1 VTRRIALV
9 LTGFFA
15 RGARQ
20 AARLSTGMFSADL
33 VGCWPSYN
41 CERSIAMKRFAYLI
55 FAAFVVAGMA
65 ACESTRTKQSTG
77 EYVDDATI
85 TTRVK
90 AALLQT
96 PGVKSAAV
104 NVETFRGVVQ
114 LSGFVDSKEMAN
126 NAVAAAQR
134 VPGVKSVKDDM
145 RVKQAAS

>member
-1 VTRRIALV
+1 
-9 LTGFFA
+9 
-15 RGARQ
+15 
-20 AARLSTGMFSADL
+20 
-33 VGCWPSYN
+33 
-41 CERSIAMKRFAYLI
+41 MKRLAYLI
-55 FAAFVVAGMA
+55 FSAFLMAGIA
-65 ACESTRTKQSTG
+65 ACESTRTKQSTT
-77 EYVDDATI
+77 EYTDDAQI
-85 TTRVK
+85 TARVK
-90 AALLQT
+90 AALLQA

>member
-1 VTRRIALV
+1 
-9 LTGFFA
+9 
-15 RGARQ
+15 
-20 AARLSTGMFSADL
+20 
-33 VGCWPSYN
+33 
-41 CERSIAMKRFAYLI
+41 MKRFAYLI